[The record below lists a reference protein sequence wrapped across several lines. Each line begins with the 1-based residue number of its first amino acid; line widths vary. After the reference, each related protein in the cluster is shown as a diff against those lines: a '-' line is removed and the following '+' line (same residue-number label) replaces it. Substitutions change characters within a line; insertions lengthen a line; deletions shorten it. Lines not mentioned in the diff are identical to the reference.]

1 MFDEPPCVAGRNRPG
16 GRGLDVLL
24 AEDDVLLAACL
35 AAWLGRHGHA
45 VRVAADGPAALA
57 MARARPPDV
66 LLLDISLPGLDGYGV
81 ARRLNEQAMPKSAK
95 APLLI
100 ALTGRAGEADRR
112 RSEQA
117 GIHLHL
123 TKPLDAGQL
132 LGVLDRFQQVIS

>member
-1 MFDEPPCVAGRNRPG
+1 MFDEPPSGPG

-24 AEDDVLLAACL
+24 AEDDTHLAMSL
-35 AAWLGRHGHA
+35 AWWLGRHGHA

-57 MARARPPDV
+57 VAEARPPDV
-66 LLLDISLPGLDGYGV
+66 LLLDIGLPVLDGYGV
-81 ARRLNEQAMPKSAK
+81 ARRLNDQPVPPLAK

-100 ALTGRAGEADRR
+100 ALTGRAGDEDRR
-112 RSEQA
+112 RSEEA

-132 LGVLDRFQQVIS
+132 LGVLDRFRQVIS

>member
-1 MFDEPPCVAGRNRPG
+1 MFDEPPCVVGRYRPG
-16 GRGLDVLL
+16 ARGLDVLL
-24 AEDDVLLAACL
+24 AEDDALLAACL

-45 VRVAADGPAALA
+45 LRVAADGPAALA

-66 LLLDISLPGLDGYGV
+66 LLLDLGLPGLDGYGV
-81 ARRLNEQAMPKSAK
+81 ARRLNEQVLSPLAK

-123 TKPLDAGQL
+123 AKPLDAGQL
-132 LGVLDRFQQVIS
+132 LGVLDRFRQVIS